1 MVTREE
7 IDARIGKNFNDW
19 KRRIEMLHIVLGLL
33 LMEPLTIYEIR
44 SFIRE
49 NLQSICSDSMGSIQ
63 SAIKKS
69 LEKKLIFYEEKVE
82 HGVNKK
88 RYFINESGIKE
99 FTNWVEKPMVA
110 GKVKNMELSRLFF
123 MDIVSKEKRI
133 ELIDAYLSSLKQEK
147 VYLEKIADYIFNQ
160 ENSQDSLDQERSILR
175 NERDFQLETLRY
187 GIEHNLFDINFFEN
201 LRTKITDEENRLNKG
216 KTID

>member
-1 MVTREE
+1 
-7 IDARIGKNFNDW
+7 
-19 KRRIEMLHIVLGLL
+19 MLHIVLGLL
-33 LMEPLTIYEIR
+33 LIEPLTIYEIR

-63 SAIKKS
+63 AAIKKS

-88 RYFINESGIKE
+88 RYFINESGINE
-99 FTNWVEKPMVA
+99 FTNWVEKPMVV
-110 GKVKNMELSRLFF
+110 GKVKNMELSKLFF
-123 MDIVSKEKRI
+123 MDVVSKEKRI

-147 VYLEKIADYIFNQ
+147 VYLEKIADSISNQ
-160 ENSQDSLDQERSILR
+160 ENSQDGLDQEGIILK
-175 NERDFQLETLRY
+175 NERDFQFETLRY
-187 GIEHNLFDINFFEN
+187 GIEHNLFDIQFFEN
-201 LRTKITDEENRLNKG
+201 LRNKITTEENRFNKG